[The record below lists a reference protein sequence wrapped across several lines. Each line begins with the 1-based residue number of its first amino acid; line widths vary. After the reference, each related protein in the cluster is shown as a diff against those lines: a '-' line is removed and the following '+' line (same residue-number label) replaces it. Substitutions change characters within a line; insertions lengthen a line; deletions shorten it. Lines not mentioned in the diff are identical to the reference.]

1 MPFSSFINSLSPL
14 LGRYPPAHASIADHR
29 VHYAPIPV
37 SYDSSPLL
45 ALPVEILR
53 QIMDYLTESVWPT
66 LALLRRAHRCFYNII
81 PPSDVREKPSRVALS
96 NQLQCADSR
105 FPYLFP
111 LDHYPC
117 WVCLRVKP
125 IRSFPD
131 DEKFSGKSCCLKCG
145 IVDQRFPIER
155 AILINGIDHR
165 HRKDCHETH
174 SGKSSGKDLGRH
186 LFVSGKGVGHT
197 LYISVATL
205 FIIESFRQR
214 NLPAQL

>member
-1 MPFSSFINSLSPL
+1 MAFSSSINPLSPL
-14 LGRYPPAHASIADHR
+14 LGHHRPAQASIADHR
-29 VHYAPIPV
+29 AHNASIPV

-45 ALPVEILR
+45 ALPVGILQ
-53 QIMDYLTESVWPT
+53 QIIDHLMESVWPT

-81 PPSDVREKPSRVALS
+81 PPSDVRDKPSRVALS

-111 LDHYPC
+111 PDHYPC

-125 IRSFPD
+125 VRSFPD
-131 DEKFSGKSCCLKCG
+131 DERFSPKRCCLRCG

-165 HRKDCHETH
+165 HRKNCHETH
-174 SGKSSGKDLGRH
+174 FGKSSGKDLDKH
-186 LFVSGKGVGHT
+186 LFVSGKGI
-197 LYISVATL
+197 LW
-205 FIIESFRQR
+205 
-214 NLPAQL
+214 